1 MLAYTGKPDSVC
13 LEDPGGNSR
22 EKARIL
28 VITGPTASGK
38 SRLSMD
44 IASLYPVEI
53 ISADSMQVY
62 KYMDIGTDKPSL
74 NDRSKVPH
82 HLIDIKF
89 PYEPWSV
96 EEFQRR
102 AGTAVKAITARGN
115 IPCLVGGTGLYIRAF
130 LQSYPLT
137 GAPPDAEFRRE
148 MRELAARQGNRA
160 VHDLLLDKDP
170 RSHESLHPN
179 DLKRVIR
186 ALEYF
191 RVTGRPISSRM
202 DMEISHRYD
211 PVMLGLQ
218 WNRDELYKK
227 IDNRVDDQ
235 FRRGVIAEVKSLMIR
250 GYSHRLRSMQGLV
263 YKEVCNYLLGLT
275 TERETRELV
284 KRNTRR
290 FARRQFTW
298 FGREEGIIWITAG
311 NDRLWSD
318 IVAEA
323 CRAIH
328 AKGLASQSPGNSV

>member
-1 MLAYTGKPDSVC
+1 MTRGKTQ
-13 LEDPGGNSR
+13 
-22 EKARIL
+22 IL

-38 SRLSMD
+38 SKLSMD
-44 IASLYPVEI
+44 IASLYPIEI

-74 NDRSKVPH
+74 DDRSKVPH
-82 HLIDIKF
+82 HLIDIKY
-89 PYEPWSV
+89 PDEPWSV

-102 AGTAVKAITARGN
+102 AETAVKEITARGN

-130 LQSYPLT
+130 LQGYRLT
-137 GAPPDAEFRRE
+137 GAPPDAQFRRE
-148 MRELAARQGNRA
+148 MRELAAGKGNRA
-160 VHDLLLDKDP
+160 VHDLLIDRDP

-191 RVTGRPISSRM
+191 RATGRPISSRT
-202 DMEISHRYD
+202 DMGISERYD

-218 WNRDELYKK
+218 WNREELYRK
-227 IDNRVDDQ
+227 IDDRVDDQ
-235 FRRGVIAEVKSLMIR
+235 FRRGIVEEVRKLLVK

-263 YKEVCNYLLGLT
+263 YKEVCSYLLGLT
-275 TERETRELV
+275 TESETRDLV

-298 FGREEGIIWITAG
+298 FTREEGIIWITAG

-318 IVAEA
+318 ILAEA
-323 CRAIH
+323 CETIH
-328 AKGLASQSPGNSV
+328 AKGLVSQPPGNRV